1 MAGHFY
7 RDEMF
12 AEDSLFG
19 ARLQADIAM
28 AQIDANTADEWREIA
43 RKAIIALAQMRPSLT
58 SDDVWDYL
66 ERVAQMP
73 VHDNR
78 ALGPVLSRMH
88 REQLIEPTGHYEPSR
103 RRHCAPIRVWRA
115 S

>member
-1 MAGHFY
+1 MAGQFY

-19 ARLQADIAM
+19 ARLQANLAM
-28 AQIDANTADEWREIA
+28 QQVEANTADEWREVA
-43 RKAIIALAQMRPSLT
+43 KRAIMALAHMRPSWT

-66 ERVAQMP
+66 ERVSQVP

-78 ALGPVLSRMH
+78 ALGPVLSGLH
-88 REQLIEPTGHYEPSR
+88 REKLIEPTGHYEPSR

>member
-28 AQIDANTADEWREIA
+28 QQVDANATDE
-43 RKAIIALAQMRPSLT
+43 
-58 SDDVWDYL
+58 
-66 ERVAQMP
+66 
-73 VHDNR
+73 
-78 ALGPVLSRMH
+78 
-88 REQLIEPTGHYEPSR
+88 
-103 RRHCAPIRVWRA
+103 
-115 S
+115 